1 MTAYTMTK
9 RLKTYREKKTIDETY
24 TIKEF
29 KEKILPFTVRDTAV
43 QREAVWDALKKA
55 GYISTAIVGSG
66 KFTPIHICSLPDL
79 LEVAIKVRDFAFI
92 KRLEKFIE
100 AGYLYAHLDGGNR
113 CDTFVDFYDNLVKCE
128 AADYSFLPVYME
140 NEDGEEVMVED
151 AYVEAVETPM
161 TYKELEENH
170 PKIIE
175 KMENMELI
183 VFIYTDL
190 SSEERADMFKMLN
203 NGVNLNAAEFRNP
216 SNSDV
221 CIGIREYLNI
231 KHKKLLIESGMITS
245 DKAKRFGAC
254 ELMAKLATVFSD
266 KSENPTVGGKKEL
279 DTAYIVN
286 SICDTEFDKFNSFFE
301 TKFVPYLKII
311 KKEGYDLGKAAF
323 FIDFFVL
330 LKNLE
335 TGGYKLPEIDNPSR
349 DELINEVMALFLVKC
364 ANTKKKY
371 KIKEGTTAIYAGL
384 FSKTNSAVTKYRFK
398 EVNKYYIPA
407 LIEKGI
413 VVKTDPTRLYDKLT
427 AKPKLF
433 VKSGGK
439 TTDGVTIKPALALNA
454 KVFAA
459 DHSDLPWAKGGG
471 TTEENG
477 KLETVEYN
485 NEKSDKVIVTA

>member
-1 MTAYTMTK
+1 MTARYSKTK
-9 RLKTYREKKTIDETY
+9 KLKTYREKKTIDETY

-29 KEKILPFTVRDTAV
+29 KERILPVTVRDTSV

-66 KFTPIHICSLPDL
+66 KFTPIHICSLQDL
-79 LEVAIKVRDFAFI
+79 LKVANKVRDFAFI

-161 TYKELEENH
+161 THDELVENH
-170 PKIIE
+170 PKIVE
-175 KMENMELI
+175 KMDNQTLI

-190 SSEERADMFKMLN
+190 SSEERAAMFEMLN
-203 NGVNLNAAEFRNP
+203 KGENLNAAEFRNP
-216 SNSDV
+216 SNSDI
-221 CIGIREYLNI
+221 CIGIREYLNV
-231 KHKKLLIESGMITS
+231 KYKSLLIESGMITS

-254 ELMAKLATVFSD
+254 KLIAELATVFSD
-266 KSENPTVGGKKEL
+266 KSENPTVGGKPEL
-279 DTAYIVN
+279 DAAYIVN
-286 SICDTEFDKFNSFFE
+286 SICDTEFDKFKTFFE

-311 KKEGYDLGKAAF
+311 KKEDYDLGKASF

-335 TGGYKLPEIDNPSR
+335 EGGYKLPEINNASR
-349 DELINEVMALFLVKC
+349 DKLINKVMELFLVKC
-364 ANTKKKY
+364 ANTETKY
-371 KIKEGTTAIYAGL
+371 TIKEGTTAIYAGL
-384 FSKTNSAVTKYRFK
+384 FSKNSSAVTKYRFN
-398 EVNKYYIPA
+398 EVNEYYIPA
-407 LIEKGI
+407 LIENGI
-413 VVKTDPTRLYDKLT
+413 VVKTDPKRLYDKLT

-433 VKSGGK
+433 LKSGGK
-439 TTDGVTIKPALALNA
+439 TTNGVTIKPALALNS

-459 DHSDLPWAKGGG
+459 DHSDLPHAKGGE
-471 TTEENG
+471 TTIENG

-485 NEKSDKVIVTA
+485 TAKSDKVL

>member
-43 QREAVWDALKKA
+43 QREAIWDALMKA

-161 TYKELEENH
+161 TYDELMENH

-175 KMENMELI
+175 KMDNMTLI

-221 CIGIREYLNI
+221 CIGIREYLNV
-231 KHKKLLIESGMITS
+231 KHKSLLIESGMITS

-254 ELMAKLATVFSD
+254 ELMAKLATAFSD

-279 DTAYIVN
+279 DSAYVVN
-286 SICDTEFDKFNSFFE
+286 SMCDNEFNKFKTFFE

-311 KKEGYDLGKAAF
+311 KKEEYDLGHTAF
-323 FIDFFVL
+323 YIDFFVL

>member
-9 RLKTYREKKTIDETY
+9 KLKTYREKKTIDETY

-55 GYISTAIVGSG
+55 GYVSTAIVGSG

-161 TYKELEENH
+161 TYDELMENH
-170 PKIIE
+170 PKIVE
-175 KMENMELI
+175 KMDNMNLI

-221 CIGIREYLNI
+221 CIGIREHLNV
-231 KHKKLLIESGMITS
+231 KYKSLLIESGMITS
-245 DKAKRFGAC
+245 DKAKRFGTC
-254 ELMAKLATVFSD
+254 ELMAKLATAFSD

-286 SICDTEFDKFNSFFE
+286 SICDTEFDKFNTFFE

-335 TGGYKLPEIDNPSR
+335 EGDYKLPEINNASR
-349 DELINEVMALFLVKC
+349 DELINEIMALFLVKC

-459 DHSDLPWAKGGG
+459 DHSDLPWAKGGK
-471 TTEENG
+471 TTVENG
-477 KLETVEYN
+477 KLETIEYN
-485 NEKSDKVIVTA
+485 TDKSDKVLCN